1 MNLKYQKFSKS
12 AKFLGAIC
20 GGLLIGLPAISQVAV
35 AQQTIPQQPQRQP
48 NSKTNPCPSIFYE
61 EPHNSRVLTPAACPP
76 NAITRQQAQQ
86 GGVVPGSA
94 SANPTQEQIRQGV
107 GGETPY
113 NGSDNSSQQ
122 SYNYSSQTQSTRS
135 GQDVSSSSSETRTYT
150 SQGPTGGYTV
160 STNSQSQSNPSTQQ
174 RQSSVITSPAP
185 EQQQAPSSRIAL
197 RDGRVNVRLVNETG
211 APITYQA
218 VGDTAPRTL
227 QGKSEV
233 LLQGLSAPTTVTF
246 QRQDNGLLMV
256 TTQPSSQSGVLEVRL
271 DATTNLQMDR
281 KAMTIQE
288 NGNVFLN

>member
-1 MNLKYQKFSKS
+1 MNLKYQKISKS

-35 AQQTIPQQPQRQP
+35 AQQTAPRQPQQQA
-48 NSKTNPCPSIFYE
+48 NSKINPCPSIFYE
-61 EPHNSRVLTPAACPP
+61 EPHNSRVLTPAGCPP
-76 NAITRQQAQQ
+76 NAITRQLAQQ
-86 GGVVPGSA
+86 GGVTPGSA

-113 NGSDNSSQQ
+113 NRSDSSSQ
-122 SYNYSSQTQSTRS
+122 SYNYSSQTQSTSS
-135 GQDVSSSSSETRTYT
+135 GQDVNSSESETRTYT
-150 SQGPTGGYTV
+150 SQGPTGGYSV

-185 EQQQAPSSRIAL
+185 EQRQAPSSIIAV
-197 RDGRVNVRLVNETG
+197 RDGRVSVRLVNDTA

-227 QGKSEV
+227 PGKSEV
-233 LLQGLSAPTTVTF
+233 LLQRLATPTTVTF

-256 TTQPSSQSGVLEVRL
+256 KTQPSSQAGVLEVRL
-271 DATTNLQMDR
+271 DETTDLQMDT
-281 KAMTIQE
+281 KAMSIQQ
-288 NGNVFLN
+288 NGQVFLN